1 MKNRFLFC
9 TIQLSKG
16 KPLDRYGLRVRPEKE
31 IPNENAWIVQAF
43 IIFMAKLFEL
53 RKLSKEFYKAHPHS
67 KYLELQQMTFFII
80 NMFKKYVNDYINTT
94 NL

>member
-1 MKNRFLFC
+1 MKMLG
-9 TIQLSKG
+9 LSK
-16 KPLDRYGLRVRPEKE
+16 L
-31 IPNENAWIVQAF
+31 F
-43 IIFMAKLFEL
+43 IIFMAKLVEL

-67 KYLELQQMTFFII
+67 EYLELQQMTFFII